1 MAKEMSPVFM
11 IQAKKLFDV
20 GKFSAAIMTL
30 QEGLK
35 QYPQFMSAR
44 VLLGEVH
51 WTAGEV
57 ALARTELEYVINSV
71 PDNFAAHRKLA
82 LIYRAAGEVQ
92 LAMKSCRSVL
102 QANPRDL
109 EMRTLLDQL
118 QELPLPTLQDVP
130 PQSVLRPDHLEM
142 ASASEPA
149 MMAPRESEN
158 IDSETLAELYIL
170 QGYHDKGLLV
180 YHRLAAKYPQNKQY
194 RERIEALEHPVAL
207 EATLPSESGAV
218 ALSLPQEALAME
230 KEVSLGGLP
239 GGPGETGEE
248 VGPTGEKPV
257 SAGLGRAGEVRLRGG
272 PGEPGKGSVSADP
285 GREGEIEQEVRP
297 TGEKPVSAGLGWA
310 GEVRLRGGLGE
321 MAQRKNHV
329 RRLEGWLQV
338 IRARRR
344 L

>member
-11 IQAKKLFDV
+11 IQAKQLFDA

-30 QEGLK
+30 EEGLK

-82 LIYRAAGEVQ
+82 LIYREAGEIQ

-109 EMRTLLDQL
+109 EMRTLLEQL
-118 QELPLPTLQDVP
+118 QELPARVSEPPKAEPPSDAASPPTLQDLP
-130 PQSVLRPDHLEM
+130 PQSVLRPPHLVM
-142 ASASEPA
+142 ASAPEPA
-149 MMAPRESEN
+149 MMAPREPEN

-194 RERIEALEHPVAL
+194 RERIEALEHPAAL
-207 EATLPSESGAV
+207 EATRSSESASA
-218 ALSLPQEALAME
+218 ALTLPQEALSM
-230 KEVSLGGLP
+230 G
-239 GGPGETGEE
+239 
-248 VGPTGEKPV
+248 
-257 SAGLGRAGEVRLRGG
+257 
-272 PGEPGKGSVSADP
+272 
-285 GREGEIEQEVRP
+285 QEVRP
-297 TGEKPVSAGLGWA
+297 TGEKPVSAGLGQA
-310 GEVRLRGGLGE
+310 GEMRLPGGPGE
-321 MAQRKNHV
+321 NAQRKNQV